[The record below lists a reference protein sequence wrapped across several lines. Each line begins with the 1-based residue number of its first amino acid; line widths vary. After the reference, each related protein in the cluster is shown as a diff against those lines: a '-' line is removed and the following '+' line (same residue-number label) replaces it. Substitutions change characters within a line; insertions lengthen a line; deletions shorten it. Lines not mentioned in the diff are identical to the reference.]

1 MEVVIEAL
9 HYLRVNAVKY
19 ASLLSE
25 AYNHKLPPAML
36 QLQPLKWGL
45 KIMRIRHFNQFLGIG
60 T

>member
-25 AYNHKLPPAML
+25 AYNHKLPPAM
-36 QLQPLKWGL
+36 
-45 KIMRIRHFNQFLGIG
+45 HG
-60 T
+60 TATP